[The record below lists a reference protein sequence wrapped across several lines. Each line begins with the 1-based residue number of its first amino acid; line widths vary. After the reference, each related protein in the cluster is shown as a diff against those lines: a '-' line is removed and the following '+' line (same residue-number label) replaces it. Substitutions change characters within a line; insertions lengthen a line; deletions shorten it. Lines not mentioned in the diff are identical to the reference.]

1 MLLVDAANVVG
12 ARPDGWWRDR
22 PAAAARLVDALRL
35 ALAAGRLDGP
45 AVVVLEGAARAG
57 APEGTGGDLRVV
69 HATGSGDDA
78 LVDLAAAA
86 VAGAHP
92 VLVVTADRALRDRL
106 LEAGVDVLAPRDR
119 HRLERFRPRARR
131 RATPSRPPSTKVRVG
146 NG

>member
-1 MLLVDAANVVG
+1 MLLVDTANVVG

-69 HATGSGDDA
+69 HAAGSGDDA

-106 LEAGVDVLAPRDR
+106 ARTGATCTGPRWLLDR
-119 HRLERFRPRARR
+119 LDGPGRLDRPG
-131 RATPSRPPSTKVRVG
+131 RPGRPEPG
-146 NG
+146 

>member
-22 PAAAARLVDALRL
+22 PAAAARLVGALRL

-45 AVVVLEGAARAG
+45 IVVVLEGAARAV

-69 HATGSGDDA
+69 HAAASGDDA
-78 LVDLAAAA
+78 LVDLAAATA
-86 VAGAHP
+86 AAEP

-106 LEAGVDVLAPRDR
+106 TRAGATCTGPRWL
-119 HRLERFRPRARR
+119 LERLDAPGRPDL
-131 RATPSRPPSTKVRVG
+131 G
-146 NG
+146 